1 MAYDSKT
8 IVPAELK
15 EELNMRD
22 GRCSEFARA
31 SLMALIGSS
40 VMYSAAAD
48 EPYRPITATM
58 GNTTITLTGHD
69 LTIEQLVDVARHG
82 AKVAISDGAMQRAAD
97 SFGLMLEAQHEGIAV
112 YRFNRLAGSGREIAT
127 MTGDPDTAENT
138 AKLAARHEARSG
150 TIGQGPFAGFG
161 EDIPDED
168 IGRAMLAVNANI
180 VTYEAASPAYIK
192 GIVDLLNYGVTPAIH
207 WRGAIGES
215 DFVPVAATMTGRG
228 FAYFKG
234 LRMPAAEALAK
245 AGLKPIHLEGND
257 EALGTTSAL
266 TAGFAA
272 LLVNDARQFI
282 EWHDV
287 IWAMDL
293 DGMNGNVGPLSMPVQ
308 STRPFPW
315 ANFAALRV
323 LDMLRG
329 SYVFDDEYRILQDAE
344 SMRATVWRDGGVWAA
359 WARLRDSTL
368 IQMNS
373 TDHNPTFRPDISPQ
387 DSWELATPQMMK
399 FFVKGGKFS
408 HGKHGYVLSN
418 SDWDPYPLI
427 NDVEAFP
434 MALANLMVAVVQRMH
449 RFEDPF
455 FTVTDA
461 AQILKTHPGP
471 EGAGGTGAG
480 GGGGMIADAL
490 WQELKPLANP
500 IPPDGV
506 TADKGVGDLDAVP
519 MLKLMR
525 MRQALDVSRDM
536 LGQDLL
542 NAVFWMDIRKLENP
556 ERTFG
561 PGPTAVWSGF
571 RKIVPFRELG
581 TQASF
586 ITRDDI
592 AAHFLAT
599 NSAASFYSGSAV
611 SMPGG
616 H

>member
-1 MAYDSKT
+1 MQHKRCNRL
-8 IVPAELK
+8 ELTF
-15 EELNMRD
+15 
-22 GRCSEFARA
+22 S
-31 SLMALIGSS
+31 MALLCSCIAHPA
-40 VMYSAAAD
+40 MAIEA
-48 EPYRPITATM
+48 YRPVTTTM
-58 GNTTITLTGHD
+58 ASKTITLTGHD
-69 LTIEQLVDVARHG
+69 LTIEQVIDIARHG
-82 AKVAISDGAMQRAAD
+82 AKVAISEEAMQRGAD
-97 SFGLMLEAQHEGIAV
+97 SFGLMLEAQHEGIPV

-127 MTGDPDTAENT
+127 MTGDPDTAENV
-138 AKLAARHEARSG
+138 AKLAARHEARTS

-161 EDIPDED
+161 ADIPDED

-192 GIVDLLNYGVTPAIH
+192 GIVDLLNYGVTPAVH

-215 DFVPVAATMTGRG
+215 DFVPVAATLTGRG

-245 AGLKPIHLEGND
+245 AGLKPIRLEGND

-272 LLVNDARQFI
+272 LLVNDSRELI
-282 EWHDV
+282 EWHDL

-308 STRPFPW
+308 TTRPYPW

-323 LDMLRG
+323 LDMLHG
-329 SYVFDDEYRILQDAE
+329 SYVFDGEYRILQDAE
-344 SMRATVWRDGGVWAA
+344 SLRATVWRDGGVWSA

-368 IQMNS
+368 IQLNS
-373 TDHNPTFRPDISPQ
+373 TDHNPTVRPDFSPQ

-399 FFVKGGKFS
+399 FYVKGGKFS
-408 HGKHGYVLSN
+408 HGKHGYILSN
-418 SDWDPYPLI
+418 SDWDPYPLV

-434 MALANLMVAVVQRMH
+434 VALVNLMVAVVQRMH

-461 AQILKTHPGP
+461 SQILKSHPGP
-471 EGAGGTGAG
+471 EGASGVGAG

-525 MRQALDVSRDM
+525 MRQALDVSRDL

-542 NAVFWMDIRKLENP
+542 NAAFWMDVRKLENP
-556 ERTFG
+556 DRTFG
-561 PGPTAVWSGF
+561 PGPTTVWTNF
-571 RKIVPFRELG
+571 RKIIPFRESV
-581 TQASF
+581 TQPSF
-586 ITRDDI
+586 ATRDDL
-592 AAHFLAT
+592 AVDFLQT
-599 NSAASFYSGSAV
+599 NSPASLYPGNVIA
-611 SMPGG
+611 MPIGYAS

>member
-1 MAYDSKT
+1 MDH
-8 IVPAELK
+8 
-15 EELNMRD
+15 D
-22 GRCSEFARA
+22 RCNRFA
-31 SLMALIGSS
+31 LTFPIALLSFC
-40 VMYSAAAD
+40 VVHSAAAS
-48 EPYRPITATM
+48 EAYQPITATM
-58 GNTTITLTGHD
+58 ANRTITLTGHD
-69 LTIEQLVDVARHG
+69 LTIEQVVDIARHG
-82 AKVAISDGAMQRAAD
+82 AKVTISEEAMQRAAD

-127 MTGDPDTAENT
+127 MSGDPDTAENA

-161 EDIPDED
+161 EDLPDED

-192 GIVDLLNYGVTPAIH
+192 GIVDLLNYGVTPAVH

-234 LRMPAAEALAK
+234 LRMPAAQALAK

-272 LLVNDARQFI
+272 LLVNDAGELI
-282 EWHDV
+282 EWHDL

-293 DGMNGNVGPLSMPVQ
+293 EGINGNVGPLSMPVQ

-329 SYVFDDEYRILQDAE
+329 SYLFDDEYRILQDAE
-344 SMRATVWRDGGVWAA
+344 SLRATVWRDGGVWAA

-368 IQMNS
+368 IQMNA
-373 TDHNPTFRPDISPQ
+373 TDHNPTVRPDISPQ
-387 DSWELATPQMMK
+387 DSWELATPQLMK
-399 FFVKGGKFS
+399 FFVKGGRFS
-408 HGKHGYVLSN
+408 HGKHGYILSN
-418 SDWDPYPLI
+418 SDWDPYPLVD
-427 NDVEAFP
+427 DVEAFP
-434 MALANLMVAVVQRMH
+434 VALVNLMIVVVQRMH

-461 AQILKTHPGP
+461 ALVLKTHPGP
-471 EGAGGTGAG
+471 EGASGTGGG

-542 NAVFWMDIRKLENP
+542 NAAFWMDLRKLENP
-556 ERTFG
+556 NRTFG
-561 PGPTAVWSGF
+561 PGPIAVWSSF
-571 RKIVPFRELG
+571 RKVIPFREP
-581 TQASF
+581 AAPPSF
-586 ITRDDI
+586 ATRDDL
-592 AAHFLAT
+592 AVNFLKT
-599 NSAASFYSGSAV
+599 NNPVSLYPGNAV
-611 SMPGG
+611 AIPMGCAC

>member
-1 MAYDSKT
+1 MDH
-8 IVPAELK
+8 E
-15 EELNMRD
+15 
-22 GRCSEFARA
+22 RCNRFA
-31 SLMALIGSS
+31 LTFPMALLCLCA
-40 VMYSAAAD
+40 VHSAMAT
-48 EPYRPITATM
+48 EPYRPIAATM
-58 GNTTITLTGHD
+58 ANETITLTGHD
-69 LTIEQLVDVARHG
+69 LTIEQLVDIARHG
-82 AKVAISDGAMQRAAD
+82 AKVTISEEAMQRGAD

-138 AKLAARHEARSG
+138 ANLAARHDAG
-150 TIGQGPFAGFG
+150 TGMIGQGPFAGFG

-192 GIVDLLNYGVTPAIH
+192 GIVDLLNYGVTPAVH

-272 LLVNDARQFI
+272 LLVSDARQFI
-282 EWHDV
+282 EWHDL

-315 ANFAALRV
+315 ANFAALRA
-323 LDMLRG
+323 LDTLRG
-329 SYVFDDEYRILQDAE
+329 SYLFNDEYRILQDAE

-373 TDHNPTFRPDISPQ
+373 TDHNPTVRPDVSPE
-387 DSWELATPQMMK
+387 DSWELGTPQLLK
-399 FFVKGGKFS
+399 FYVKGGKYS
-408 HGKHGYVLSN
+408 HGKHGYIFSN
-418 SDWDPYPLI
+418 SNWDPYPLV
-427 NDVEAFP
+427 DDAEAFP
-434 MALANLMVAVVQRMH
+434 VALVNLMVAVVQRMH

-461 AQILKTHPGP
+461 SQILKNHPGP
-471 EGAGGTGAG
+471 EGASGTGGG

-525 MRQALDVSRDM
+525 MRQALDVSRDI

-542 NAVFWMDIRKLENP
+542 NAAFWMDVRRLENP
-556 ERTFG
+556 DRTFG
-561 PGPTAVWSGF
+561 AAPTTVWTNF
-571 RKIVPFRELG
+571 RKIIPFREPAA
-581 TQASF
+581 QPSF
-586 ITRDDI
+586 ATRDDI
-592 AAHFLAT
+592 AAHFLPST
-599 NSAASFYSGSAV
+599 SPASFYSTSEI
-611 SMPGG
+611 SMPVGCACR
-616 H
+616 

>member
-1 MAYDSKT
+1 MSH
-8 IVPAELK
+8 
-15 EELNMRD
+15 
-22 GRCSEFARA
+22 GRCNRFAGLIA
-31 SLMALIGSS
+31 LMGSC
-40 VMYSAAAD
+40 VAYSNAAN
-48 EPYRPITATM
+48 ELYRPITATM

-69 LTIEQLVDVARHG
+69 LTIEQLVDIARGG
-82 AKVAISDGAMQRAAD
+82 AKVAISKEALQRAAD

-161 EDIPDED
+161 EDMPDED

-180 VTYEAASPAYIK
+180 VTYEAASPVYIK
-192 GIVDLLNYGVTPAIH
+192 GIVDLLNYGVTPAVH

-272 LLVNDARQFI
+272 LLVNDARELI
-282 EWHDV
+282 EWHDL

-373 TDHNPTFRPDISPQ
+373 TDHNPTVRPDISPQ
-387 DSWELATPQMMK
+387 DSWELATPQLMK
-399 FFVKGGKFS
+399 FFVKGGRFS
-408 HGKHGYVLSN
+408 HGKHGYILSN
-418 SDWDPYPLI
+418 SDWDPYPLV

-434 MALANLMVAVVQRMH
+434 VALVNLMVAVVQRMH

-461 AQILKTHPGP
+461 SQVLKTHPGP
-471 EGAGGTGAG
+471 EGASGTGGG

-525 MRQALDVSRDM
+525 MRQALDVSRDI

-542 NAVFWMDIRKLENP
+542 NAAFWMDIRKLEKP
-556 ERTFG
+556 DRTFG

-571 RKIVPFRELG
+571 RMIVPFREAAA
-581 TQASF
+581 QASF
-586 ITRDDI
+586 TTRDDI

-599 NSAASFYSGSAV
+599 NSAASFFSAKAI
-611 SMPGG
+611 SMPRGQ
-616 H
+616 

>member
-1 MAYDSKT
+1 MNH
-8 IVPAELK
+8 EGC
-15 EELNMRD
+15 NR
-22 GRCSEFARA
+22 FARVV
-31 SLMALIGSS
+31 ALGFLCACA
-40 VMYSAAAD
+40 VHSAAAS
-48 EPYRPITATM
+48 EAYRPITATLA
-58 GNTTITLTGHD
+58 NRTITLTGHD
-69 LTIEQLVDVARHG
+69 LTIEQVVDIARHG
-82 AKVAISDGAMQRAAD
+82 AKVTISEEAMQRAAD

-127 MTGDPDTAENT
+127 MSGDPDSAENT

-161 EDIPDED
+161 EDLPDED

-180 VTYEAASPAYIK
+180 VTYEAASPGYIK
-192 GIVDLLNYGVTPAIH
+192 GIVDLLNYGVTPAVH

-215 DFVPVAATMTGRG
+215 DFVPVAATLTGRG

-234 LRMPAAEALAK
+234 LRMPAAEALAT

-266 TAGFAA
+266 SAGFAA
-272 LLVNDARQFI
+272 LLVNDAGELI
-282 EWHDV
+282 EWHDLL
-287 IWAMDL
+287 WAMDL
-293 DGMNGNVGPLSMPVQ
+293 EGMNGNVGPLSMPVQ

-329 SYVFDDEYRILQDAE
+329 SYLFDDEYRILQDAE
-344 SMRATVWRDGGVWAA
+344 SVRATVWRDGGVWAA

-373 TDHNPTFRPDISPQ
+373 TDHNPTVRPDISPQ
-387 DSWELATPQMMK
+387 DSWELATPQLMK
-399 FFVKGGKFS
+399 FFVKGGRYS
-408 HGKHGYVLSN
+408 HGKHGYILSN
-418 SDWDPYPLI
+418 SDWDPYPLVD
-427 NDVEAFP
+427 DVESFP
-434 MALANLMVAVVQRMH
+434 VALVNLMVVVVQRMH

-461 AQILKTHPGP
+461 AQVLKTHPGP
-471 EGAGGTGAG
+471 EGASGTGGG

-500 IPPDGV
+500 VPPDGV
-506 TADKGVGDLDAVP
+506 AADKGVGDLDAVP

-525 MRQALDVSRDM
+525 MRQALDVSRDI
-536 LGQDLL
+536 LGQGLL
-542 NAVFWMDIRKLENP
+542 NAAFWMDIRKLENP

-561 PGPTAVWSGF
+561 PGPTTVWVNF
-571 RKIVPFRELG
+571 RKIIPFRDTV
-581 TQASF
+581 TQPSF
-586 ITRDDI
+586 ATRDDLAI
-592 AAHFLAT
+592 NFLQT
-599 NSAASFYSGSAV
+599 NSPAGLYSGSAIA
-611 SMPGG
+611 MPIGSAS

>member
-1 MAYDSKT
+1 MSYGQC
-8 IVPAELK
+8 
-15 EELNMRD
+15 N
-22 GRCSEFARA
+22 EFARA
-31 SLMALIGSS
+31 SLMALIGSC
-40 VMYSAAAD
+40 VIYSAAAN
-48 EPYRPITATM
+48 ELYRPITATK
-58 GNTTITLTGHD
+58 GDTTITLTGHD

-82 AKVAISDGAMQRAAD
+82 AKVAISEGAMQRAAD

-192 GIVDLLNYGVTPAIH
+192 GIVDLLNYGVTPAVH

-272 LLVNDARQFI
+272 LLVNDARGLI
-282 EWHDV
+282 EWHDL

-315 ANFAALRV
+315 ANFAASRV

-368 IQMNS
+368 IQLNS
-373 TDHNPTFRPDISPQ
+373 TDHNPTVRPDISPQ
-387 DSWELATPQMMK
+387 DSWELATPQLMK

-408 HGKHGYVLSN
+408 HGKHGYILSN
-418 SDWDPYPLI
+418 SDWDPYPLV

-434 MALANLMVAVVQRMH
+434 VALVNLMVAVVQRMH
-449 RFEDPF
+449 RFEDTF

-461 AQILKTHPGP
+461 SQILKTHPGP
-471 EGAGGTGAG
+471 EGASGTGAG

-556 ERTFG
+556 GRMFG
-561 PGPTAVWSGF
+561 PGPTAVWSSF
-571 RKIVPFRELG
+571 RKIVPFREAG
-581 TQASF
+581 AQSSF
-586 ITRDDI
+586 TTRDDI
-592 AAHFLAT
+592 AARFLAT
-599 NSAASFYSGSAV
+599 NSAASVYSANGI

-616 H
+616 Q

>member
-1 MAYDSKT
+1 M
-8 IVPAELK
+8 
-15 EELNMRD
+15 
-22 GRCSEFARA
+22 RA
-31 SLMALIGSS
+31 SLMALIGSC
-40 VMYSAAAD
+40 VICSAAAN
-48 EPYRPITATM
+48 ELYRPITATM

-82 AKVAISDGAMQRAAD
+82 AKVVISEDAMQRAAD

-192 GIVDLLNYGVTPAIH
+192 GIVDLLNYGVTPAVH

-272 LLVNDARQFI
+272 LLVSDARQFI
-282 EWHDV
+282 EWHDL

-329 SYVFDDEYRILQDAE
+329 SYLFDDEYRILQDAE

-408 HGKHGYVLSN
+408 HGKHGYILSN
-418 SDWDPYPLI
+418 SDWDPYPLV

-434 MALANLMVAVVQRMH
+434 VALVNLMVAVAQRMH

-461 AQILKTHPGP
+461 SQILKTHPGP
-471 EGAGGTGAG
+471 EGASGTGAG

-542 NAVFWMDIRKLENP
+542 NAVFWMDVRKLENP

-571 RKIVPFRELG
+571 RKIVPFREAD

-586 ITRDDI
+586 ATRDDI
-592 AAHFLAT
+592 AAHFLAA
-599 NSAASFYSGSAV
+599 NSAASFYSAKAI

-616 H
+616 Q

>member
-1 MAYDSKT
+1 
-8 IVPAELK
+8 
-15 EELNMRD
+15 
-22 GRCSEFARA
+22 
-31 SLMALIGSS
+31 MALLCLCG
-40 VMYSAAAD
+40 YGALATEA
-48 EPYRPITATM
+48 YRPITATM
-58 GNTTITLTGHD
+58 ADKTITLTGHD
-69 LTIEQLVDVARHG
+69 LTIEQVVDIARHG
-82 AKVAISDGAMQRAAD
+82 AKVTMDEEAMRRAAD
-97 SFGLMLEAQHEGIAV
+97 SFGLMLEAQHEGIPV
-112 YRFNRLAGSGREIAT
+112 YRFNREAGSGREIAT
-127 MTGDPDTAENT
+127 MAGDPDTAENVS
-138 AKLAARHEARSG
+138 KLAARHQTSSD

-161 EDIPDED
+161 EEISDED

-192 GIVDLLNYGVTPAIH
+192 GIVDLLNYGVTPAVH

-215 DFVPVAATMTGRG
+215 DFVPVAATLTGRG
-228 FAYFKG
+228 FAYFQG

-245 AGLKPIHLEGND
+245 AGLKPVQLEGND

-272 LLVNDARQFI
+272 LLVNDARELI
-282 EWHDV
+282 EWHDL

-308 STRPFPW
+308 TTRPYPW

-329 SYVFDDEYRILQDAE
+329 SYVFGGEYRILQDAE
-344 SMRATVWRDGGVWAA
+344 SLRATVWRDGGVWAA

-373 TDHNPTFRPDISPQ
+373 TDHNPTSRPDISPQ
-387 DSWELATPQMMK
+387 DSWELATPALMK

-408 HGKHGYVLSN
+408 HGKHGYILSN
-418 SDWDPYPLI
+418 SDWDPYPLVD
-427 NDVEAFP
+427 DVEAFP
-434 MALANLMVAVVQRMH
+434 VALVNLMVAVVQRMH

-455 FTVTDA
+455 FTVVDA
-461 AQILKTHPGP
+461 SRILKTHPGP
-471 EGAGGTGAG
+471 EGASGTGAG
-480 GGGGMIADAL
+480 GGGGAIADAL

-525 MRQALDVSRDM
+525 MRQALNVSRDI

-542 NAVFWMDIRKLENP
+542 NAAFWMDVRKFENP
-556 ERTFG
+556 DRTFG
-561 PGPTAVWSGF
+561 SGPTTVWANF
-571 RKIVPFRELG
+571 RKIIPFRDALK
-581 TQASF
+581 QPSF
-586 ITRDDI
+586 ATRDDL
-592 AAHFLAT
+592 AVQFLQT
-599 NSAASFYSGSAV
+599 NSPASFYPGDAIA
-611 SMPGG
+611 MPGACACR
-616 H
+616 

>member
-1 MAYDSKT
+1 MNH
-8 IVPAELK
+8 VHR
-15 EELNMRD
+15 N
-22 GRCSEFARA
+22 RA
-31 SLMALIGSS
+31 VVMALLCSCVIH
-40 VMYSAAAD
+40 SAVATEA
-48 EPYRPITATM
+48 YRPITATM
-58 GNTTITLTGHD
+58 ASKTITMTGHD
-69 LTIEQLVDVARHG
+69 LTIEQVVDVARHG
-82 AKVAISDGAMQRAAD
+82 AKVTISEEAMQRAAD

-138 AKLAARHEARSG
+138 AKMAARHEARFG

-192 GIVDLLNYGVTPAIH
+192 GIVDLLNYGVTPAAH

-257 EALGTTSAL
+257 EALGTTSAQ

-272 LLVNDARQFI
+272 LLVNDAGELIQ
-282 EWHDV
+282 WHDL

-293 DGMNGNVGPLSMPVQ
+293 DGMNGNVGPLSMPVR

-344 SMRATVWRDGGVWAA
+344 SVRATVWRDGGVWAA
-359 WARLRDSTL
+359 WARLRESTL

-373 TDHNPTFRPDISPQ
+373 TDHNPTVRPDISPQ
-387 DSWELATPQMMK
+387 DSWELATPQLMK

-408 HGKHGYVLSN
+408 HGKHGYILSN
-418 SDWDPYPLI
+418 SDWDPYPLV

-434 MALANLMVAVVQRMH
+434 AALVNLMVVVVQRMH

-461 AQILKTHPGP
+461 AQVLKTHPGP
-471 EGAGGTGAG
+471 EGASGTGGG

-525 MRQALDVSRDM
+525 MRQALDVSRDI

-542 NAVFWMDIRKLENP
+542 NAAFWMDVRRLENP
-556 ERTFG
+556 DRTFG
-561 PGPTAVWSGF
+561 AAPTTVWTNF
-571 RKIVPFRELG
+571 RKIIPFRDAVAQP
-581 TQASF
+581 TFA
-586 ITRDDI
+586 TRDDL
-592 AAHFLAT
+592 AVKFLQT
-599 NSAASFYSGSAV
+599 NSPASLYPGSAIA
-611 SMPGG
+611 MPMAVQVTR
-616 H
+616 

>member
-1 MAYDSKT
+1 MDHRRFVRT
-8 IVPAELK
+8 
-15 EELNMRD
+15 
-22 GRCSEFARA
+22 
-31 SLMALIGSS
+31 ALTALLWTSIA
-40 VMYSAAAD
+40 YSAVASEA
-48 EPYRPITATM
+48 YRPITATTT
-58 GNTTITLTGHD
+58 NRTITLTGHD
-69 LTIEQLVDVARHG
+69 LTIDQVVDIARHG
-82 AKVAISDGAMQRAAD
+82 AKVAVSGEAMQRAAD
-97 SFGLMLEAQHEGIAV
+97 SFGLMLEAQHEGIPV

-127 MTGDPDTAENT
+127 MTGDPDSPENT
-138 AKLAARHEARSG
+138 AKLAARHDARSG

-192 GIVDLLNYGVTPAIH
+192 GIVDLLNYGVTPAVH

-272 LLVNDARQFI
+272 LLVNDARELI
-282 EWHDV
+282 EWHDL

-308 STRPFPW
+308 ATRPFPW

-344 SMRATVWRDGGVWAA
+344 SLRATVWRDGGVWGA

-373 TDHNPTFRPDISPQ
+373 TDHNPTFRPDVSPQ
-387 DSWELATPQMMK
+387 DSWELATPQLMK

-408 HGKHGYVLSN
+408 HGKHGYILSN
-418 SDWDPYPLI
+418 SDWDPYPLVD
-427 NDVEAFP
+427 DVEAFP
-434 MALANLMVAVVQRMH
+434 VALVNLMVAVVQRMH

-455 FTVTDA
+455 FTVTEA
-461 AQILKTHPGP
+461 SLILKTHPGP
-471 EGAGGTGAG
+471 EGASGTGAG
-480 GGGGMIADAL
+480 GGGGAIADAL

-500 IPPDGV
+500 IAPDGV

-519 MLKLMR
+519 MLKLVR

-542 NAVFWMDIRKLENP
+542 NAAFWMDIRMLENP
-556 ERTFG
+556 DRNFG
-561 PGPTAVWSGF
+561 PGPTAVWTNL
-571 RKIVPFRELG
+571 RKLVPFRDAG

-592 AAHFLAT
+592 AVHFLGT
-599 NSAASFYSGSAV
+599 NSPASFYPTNAI
-611 SMPGG
+611 SMPSGR
-616 H
+616 

>member
-1 MAYDSKT
+1 MGHA
-8 IVPAELK
+8 
-15 EELNMRD
+15 
-22 GRCSEFARA
+22 RCSRFAR
-31 SLMALIGSS
+31 LALAVVLWSS
-40 VMYSAAAD
+40 AQYSAVANEA
-48 EPYRPITATM
+48 YRPITATM
-58 GNTTITLTGHD
+58 SNRTITLTGHD
-69 LTIEQLVDVARHG
+69 LTIEQVVDIARHG
-82 AKVAISDGAMQRAAD
+82 AKVTISKEAMQRAAD

-138 AKLAARHEARSG
+138 AKLAARHDERSS

-180 VTYEAASPAYIK
+180 VTYEAASPVYIK
-192 GIVDLLNYGVTPAIH
+192 GIVDLLNYGVTPAVH
-207 WRGAIGES
+207 WRGTIGES

-228 FAYFKG
+228 FAYYKG

-257 EALGTTSAL
+257 EALGTTSAQ

-272 LLVNDARQFI
+272 LLVNDSRDLI
-282 EWHDV
+282 EWHDL

-329 SYVFDDEYRILQDAE
+329 SYVFDDENRILQDAE
-344 SMRATVWRDGGVWAA
+344 SLRATVWRDGGVWAA
-359 WARLRDSTL
+359 WARVRDSTL

-373 TDHNPTFRPDISPQ
+373 TDHNPTVRPDISPQ
-387 DSWELATPQMMK
+387 DSWELATPQLMK
-399 FFVKGGKFS
+399 FYVKGGKFS
-408 HGKHGYVLSN
+408 HGKHGYILSN
-418 SDWDPYPLI
+418 SDWDPYPLVD
-427 NDVEAFP
+427 DVEAFP
-434 MALANLMVAVVQRMH
+434 VALVNLMVAVVQRMH

-471 EGAGGTGAG
+471 EGASGTGAG
-480 GGGGMIADAL
+480 GGGGAVADAL

-500 IPPDGV
+500 VPPDGV

-536 LGQDLL
+536 LGQDLI
-542 NAVFWMDIRKLENP
+542 NAAFWMDVRKLENP
-556 ERTFG
+556 DRSFG
-561 PGPTAVWSGF
+561 PGPTSVWTAF
-571 RKIVPFRELG
+571 RKVVPFREAD

-586 ITRDDI
+586 VPRDDI
-592 AAHFLAT
+592 AVHFLAA
-599 NSAASFYSGSAV
+599 NSPASFYSANAS
-611 SMPGG
+611 SMPAGCAC

>member
-1 MAYDSKT
+1 MDHK
-8 IVPAELK
+8 L
-15 EELNMRD
+15 
-22 GRCSEFARA
+22 FART
-31 SLMALIGSS
+31 ALTPLLWTCIA
-40 VMYSAAAD
+40 YSAAAG
-48 EPYRPITATM
+48 EAYRPITATM
-58 GNTTITLTGHD
+58 ANRTITLTGHD
-69 LTIEQLVDVARHG
+69 LTIEQVVDIARHG
-82 AKVAISDGAMQRAAD
+82 AKVALSDEAMQRGAD

-192 GIVDLLNYGVTPAIH
+192 GIVDLLNYGVTPAVH

-215 DFVPVAATMTGRG
+215 DFVPVAATITGRG

-272 LLVNDARQFI
+272 LLVNDAGELI
-282 EWHDV
+282 EWHDL

-329 SYVFDDEYRILQDAE
+329 SYLFGDEYRILQDAE
-344 SMRATVWRDGGVWAA
+344 SLRATVWRDGGVWAA
-359 WARLRDSTL
+359 WARLRDSAL

-373 TDHNPTFRPDISPQ
+373 TDHNPTVRPDISPQ
-387 DSWELATPQMMK
+387 DSWELATPQLMK

-408 HGKHGYVLSN
+408 HGKHGYILSN
-418 SDWDPYPLI
+418 SDWDPYPLV

-434 MALANLMVAVVQRMH
+434 VALVNLMVVVVQRMH

-461 AQILKTHPGP
+461 AQVLKTHPGP
-471 EGAGGTGAG
+471 EGASGTGGG

-500 IPPDGV
+500 VPPDGV

-542 NAVFWMDIRKLENP
+542 NAAFWMDLRKLENP

-561 PGPTAVWSGF
+561 PGPTAVLSGF
-571 RKIVPFRELG
+571 RKAVPFREPAA
-581 TQASF
+581 QPSF
-586 ITRDDI
+586 ATRDDI
-592 AAHFLAT
+592 AAHFLQS
-599 NSAASFYSGSAV
+599 NSPAIFYPTKKIA
-611 SMPGG
+611 MPADALKAIP
-616 H
+616 

>member
-1 MAYDSKT
+1 MHH
-8 IVPAELK
+8 ELFT
-15 EELNMRD
+15 RT
-22 GRCSEFARA
+22 
-31 SLMALIGSS
+31 ALTLLLWTCIA
-40 VMYSAAAD
+40 YSAAAS
-48 EPYRPITATM
+48 EAYRPIIATM
-58 GNTTITLTGHD
+58 ASRTITLTGHD
-69 LTIEQLVDVARHG
+69 LTIEQVVDVARHG
-82 AKVAISDGAMQRAAD
+82 AKVAISEEAMQRAAD

-161 EDIPDED
+161 EDMPDED
-168 IGRAMLAVNANI
+168 VGRAMLAVNANI
-180 VTYEAASPAYIK
+180 VSYEAASPAYIK
-192 GIVDLLNYGVTPAIH
+192 GIVDLLNYGVTPAVH

-215 DFVPVAATMTGRG
+215 DFVPVAATLTGRG

-234 LRMPAAEALAK
+234 LRMPAAEALTK

-272 LLVNDARQFI
+272 LLVSDAGELI
-282 EWHDV
+282 EWHDL

-329 SYVFDDEYRILQDAE
+329 SYLFDDEHRILQDAE
-344 SMRATVWRDGGVWAA
+344 SVRATVWRDGGVWAA

-373 TDHNPTFRPDISPQ
+373 TDHNPTVRPDISPQ
-387 DSWELATPQMMK
+387 DSWELATPQLMK

-408 HGKHGYVLSN
+408 HGKHGYILSN
-418 SDWDPYPLI
+418 SDWDPYPLV

-434 MALANLMVAVVQRMH
+434 LALVNLMVVVVQRMH

-461 AQILKTHPGP
+461 AQVLKTHPGP
-471 EGAGGTGAG
+471 EGASGTGGG

-542 NAVFWMDIRKLENP
+542 NAAFWMDLRKLESP
-556 ERTFG
+556 DRTFG
-561 PGPTAVWSGF
+561 PGPTAVWSSF
-571 RKIVPFRELG
+571 RKVVPFREPAA
-581 TQASF
+581 QPSF
-586 ITRDDI
+586 ATRDDI
-592 AAHFLAT
+592 AAHFLQS
-599 NSAASFYSGSAV
+599 NSPASVYPTKKIA
-611 SMPGG
+611 MPADALKAIP
-616 H
+616 